1 MKKWNWKQILEIKWE
16 KVPQNHKIAYK
27 DNGEGFYKCLS

>member
-1 MKKWNWKQILEIKWE
+1 MKKWKWKQVLEIKWA

-27 DNGEGFYKCLS
+27 DEGEGFYKGLS

>member
-1 MKKWNWKQILEIKWE
+1 MKKWKWKKFLEIKWA

-27 DNGEGFYKCLS
+27 DKGEGFYKGLS